1 MTRIIKNYL
10 LERFQY
16 VEAPRR
22 YPMSQLQ
29 NYSIRDEIREFWSER
44 AATFDQ
50 SVGHEVFSEAERRG
64 WHRLIRKHLG
74 EGQQRPLLDLA
85 CGTAVI
91 SHLMN
96 DMGFRVTGLDWSDA
110 MLEQARAKA
119 ATRGTDI
126 RFIIR
131 DAENTGEPDGSYDAV
146 TNRHL
151 VWTLVDV
158 PAAFAEWHRVLK
170 PGGKLLIVDG
180 NMGKPNWVSQL
191 HGSVN
196 KALGRPAPVKGH
208 MDPAMAERHRR
219 IREQV
224 YFNNGMPA
232 SAVVDLLEKAGFVD
246 IVVDRNLWDIHLAQA
261 SRMPFWR
268 AAERLASDRFAIRA
282 TRR

>member
-1 MTRIIKNYL
+1 
-10 LERFQY
+10 
-16 VEAPRR
+16 
-22 YPMSQLQ
+22 MSELS

-74 EGQQRPLLDLA
+74 DGKARPLLDLA

-96 DMGFRVTGLDWSDA
+96 DMGFKVTGADWSEA

-119 ATRGTDI
+119 AKRGADI
-126 RFIIR
+126 RFIMR
-131 DAENTGEPDGSYDAV
+131 DAEKTGEPDASYDAI

-158 PAAFAEWHRVLK
+158 PACFAEWHRLLK
-170 PGGKLLIVDG
+170 PGGKLLIIDG
-180 NMGKPNWVSQL
+180 NMGRQSWVSRL
-191 HGSVN
+191 HNGLNRV
-196 KALGRPAPVKGH
+196 LRRPSPKGH
-208 MDPAMAERHRR
+208 MEPAMAARHRR

-224 YFNNGMPA
+224 YFSNGMPA
-232 SAVVDLLEKAGFVD
+232 DSVVSLLKTAGFVD
-246 IVVDRNLWDIHLAQA
+246 IVVDRNLGDIHWAQA
-261 SRMPFWR
+261 RKMPFWR
-268 AAERLASDRFAIRA
+268 AAERLASERFAISA
-282 TRR
+282 TRI